1 MEASLQKV
9 PSRVRQLQKNPQA
22 MDEKRCQ
29 WEIEFR
35 EGKRW
40 NGKYQWNRI
49 SNEDLY
55 SFQKL
60 LLIFFNDIN
69 VVL

>member
-9 PSRVRQLQKNPQA
+9 PSHVRQLQKNPQA

-35 EGKRW
+35 EEKQW

-49 SNEDLY
+49 SNEDL
-55 SFQKL
+55 
-60 LLIFFNDIN
+60 
-69 VVL
+69 